1 MFDTTEIETVAEN
14 TPQDNRI
21 SQLKKAEKT
30 FNEANIFE
38 PGDIVEWKPGMKNKR
53 SHGPFVV
60 VEVLREAALAEITD
74 GGSPYFR
81 EPLDI
86 VLGHFDSD
94 GDFLTYH
101 YDSRRLQ
108 LVVY

>member
-1 MFDTTEIETVAEN
+1 MFDITQTETVAEN
-14 TPQDNRI
+14 TPKDNPI
-21 SQLKKAEKT
+21 SRLKKAEKD
-30 FNEANIFE
+30 FNEATIFDV
-38 PGDIVEWKPGMKNKR
+38 GDIVEWKPGMRNKR
-53 SHGPFVV
+53 SEGPFVV
-60 VEVLREAALAEITD
+60 IEVLREAALAETKD

-94 GDFLTYH
+94 GDFMIYH

-108 LVVY
+108 HVQY

>member
-14 TPQDNRI
+14 TPQDNLI
-21 SQLKKAEKT
+21 SRLKKAEKD
-30 FNEANIFE
+30 FNEANFFG
-38 PGDIVEWKPGMKNKR
+38 PGDIVEWKPGMRNKL
-53 SHGPFVV
+53 SEGPFVV
-60 VEVLREAALAEITD
+60 VEVLREVVMAETKD

-86 VLGHFDSD
+86 VLGHFDED
-94 GDFLTYH
+94 GVFLIYH

-108 LVVY
+108 HVEY